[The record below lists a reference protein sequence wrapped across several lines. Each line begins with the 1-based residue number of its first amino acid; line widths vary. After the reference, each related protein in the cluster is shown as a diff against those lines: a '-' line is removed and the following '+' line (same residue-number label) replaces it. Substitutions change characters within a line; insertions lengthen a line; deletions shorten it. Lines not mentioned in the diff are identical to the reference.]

1 MTDRRPA
8 LAPRLVA
15 CTAAVGLLA
24 SACGGGTGGEPG
36 PTPTATPEPTSTTAS
51 PVPPQTTPAAEPTPT
66 PTAGGISIRI
76 TLVDGGPQGG
86 SRRVR
91 VPQGSPVTLT
101 VTGGGSGTV
110 HVHGYDLHRP
120 LGGDGA
126 TVTFTADIPGVF
138 EVEIEET
145 STTLVELEVR

>member
-8 LAPRLVA
+8 RAPRLVA
-15 CTAAVGLLA
+15 CTAALGLLA
-24 SACGGGTGGEPG
+24 AACGGGAGDGSGATGT
-36 PTPTATPEPTSTTAS
+36 PTPDPTTTTAPTATQS
-51 PVPPQTTPAAEPTPT
+51 AAPTPT
-66 PTAGGISIRI
+66 PTATGVSIRI
-76 TLVDGGPQGG
+76 TLVDGEPQGG

-101 VTGGGSGTV
+101 VEGGSSGTV
-110 HVHGYDLHRP
+110 HVHGYGLHRQ
-120 LGGDGA
+120 LSGGGA

-145 STTLVELEVR
+145 ATRLVELEVR